1 MQLKTLIL
9 TAMLA
14 MLALVTHA
22 QSSVTLAWDASD
34 PTYTYKIY
42 YGSATATYT
51 NTVAAGTNLKAVAT
65 HLSLRTTYYFVA
77 TPTDTNKLESAFSN
91 EISAVIP
98 SKPTPPTGLK
108 ATAVVIVNVNVNVNT
123 K

>member
-1 MQLKTLIL
+1 
-9 TAMLA
+9 MLA

-51 NTVAAGTNLKAVAT
+51 NTVAAGTNLTAVVT
-65 HLSLRTTYYFVA
+65 NLSLGTTYYFVA
-77 TPTDTNKLESAFSN
+77 TATDTNKLESAFSN
-91 EISAVIP
+91 EISTAIP
-98 SKPTPPTGLK
+98 AKPAAPTGLH
-108 ATAVVIVNVNVNVNT
+108 ATVTVVVDVNVNV